1 MKMICHS
8 HANKTHFHKKGFAY
22 GLILRGGVLE
32 LGSGLDYRAVPVIY
46 EKAFK
51 ILHKVALGMVF
62 IEKAS
67 FQDRQIGNTSKF
79 STMEI
84 YDIRQHCDDTFE

>member
-46 EKAFK
+46 DKAFK
-51 ILHKVALGMVF
+51 ILHKVALGMMF
-62 IEKAS
+62 IKKLV
-67 FQDRQIGNTSKF
+67 SK
-79 STMEI
+79 I
-84 YDIRQHCDDTFE
+84 AK